1 MLTMLSSCDR
11 GAPRYR
17 IGFSQCVG
25 GAWREKVNMEVLSAQ
40 HLYNNVVTVDI
51 ANADDYTGRQV
62 NQIDSFIASGVD
74 ILVVAPN
81 DYKALAPAIER
92 ASKQGIPV
100 VLFDRKVNTNRYTAY
115 IGGDNIAAGRAMANY
130 ALGLLS
136 EKLQGQQGH
145 ILEITGGQLS
155 SPAIDRHRGF
165 MSVMKGNGHVDYRYI
180 DTDWSPE
187 ETYDTML
194 NYLRAHPAPDVVFCH
209 SDLAALNA
217 RKAAEKMGVA
227 GKIRFLGIDGMPG
240 KGGGI
245 DCVANG
251 ILAGTYIYP
260 TNGEQIVKL
269 CLDILQGRHYKRDN
283 IIQSVIVT
291 PDNAPLL
298 LQTGKEMEQ
307 RNRDL
312 FTLQDKIESLFGQYH
327 TQRMLNIFSIVLIV
341 VLVVVL
347 VLIYR
352 LVVVMRR
359 INRKEKRLNDEQTMF
374 YTNARHQLRTPLS
387 LIAGPLSELS
397 ESPNVQGRDR
407 TLVDIMQRNVAQLSR
422 IAYDVF
428 NFRNE
433 GKPAVDDSNASAL
446 ALKHMQDESLKAG
459 PAKAADPAAPDEDSL
474 PSVLVVDDNDDM
486 RQFIRTLLADKY
498 YVMEAAD
505 GASGLQLAREAI
517 PDIIVSDV
525 MMPVMDGLEF
535 CRKIKADTMTSHIPV
550 ILLTAR
556 STEEQQIQGLGSGA
570 DDYMMKP
577 FSADLL
583 RVRIENLLESRRK
596 LRIIFNGKDK
606 NVQKAEQEAA
616 LSPLDRKFMERL
628 KEVFGQ
634 HLSDSDIKV
643 DDLGAEIGLGR
654 VQLYRKLKAITGLAP
669 VEMLKQM
676 RLEKA
681 HELLTHS
688 DQTVA
693 TIAYDTGFSSPS
705 YFSRCFRDRYGV
717 SPSDIR
723 KTE

>member
-1 MLTMLSSCDR
+1 M
-11 GAPRYR
+11 
-17 IGFSQCVG
+17 
-25 GAWREKVNMEVLSAQ
+25 
-40 HLYNNVVTVDI
+40 
-51 ANADDYTGRQV
+51 
-62 NQIDSFIASGVD
+62 
-74 ILVVAPN
+74 
-81 DYKALAPAIER
+81 
-92 ASKQGIPV
+92 
-100 VLFDRKVNTNRYTAY
+100 
-115 IGGDNIAAGRAMANY
+115 
-130 ALGLLS
+130 
-136 EKLQGQQGH
+136 
-145 ILEITGGQLS
+145 
-155 SPAIDRHRGF
+155 
-165 MSVMKGNGHVDYRYI
+165 
-180 DTDWSPE
+180 
-187 ETYDTML
+187 
-194 NYLRAHPAPDVVFCH
+194 
-209 SDLAALNA
+209 
-217 RKAAEKMGVA
+217 A

-352 LVVVMRR
+352 LVVIMRR

-446 ALKHMQDESLKAG
+446 ALKHMQDESLKAE
-459 PAKAADPAAPDEDSL
+459 PAKSADPAAPDEDSL

-577 FSADLL
+577 VSADLL
-583 RVRIENLLESRRK
+583 RVRIEN
-596 LRIIFNGKDK
+596 
-606 NVQKAEQEAA
+606 
-616 LSPLDRKFMERL
+616 
-628 KEVFGQ
+628 
-634 HLSDSDIKV
+634 
-643 DDLGAEIGLGR
+643 
-654 VQLYRKLKAITGLAP
+654 
-669 VEMLKQM
+669 
-676 RLEKA
+676 
-681 HELLTHS
+681 
-688 DQTVA
+688 
-693 TIAYDTGFSSPS
+693 
-705 YFSRCFRDRYGV
+705 
-717 SPSDIR
+717 
-723 KTE
+723 

>member
-1 MLTMLSSCDR
+1 M
-11 GAPRYR
+11 
-17 IGFSQCVG
+17 
-25 GAWREKVNMEVLSAQ
+25 
-40 HLYNNVVTVDI
+40 
-51 ANADDYTGRQV
+51 
-62 NQIDSFIASGVD
+62 
-74 ILVVAPN
+74 
-81 DYKALAPAIER
+81 
-92 ASKQGIPV
+92 
-100 VLFDRKVNTNRYTAY
+100 
-115 IGGDNIAAGRAMANY
+115 
-130 ALGLLS
+130 
-136 EKLQGQQGH
+136 
-145 ILEITGGQLS
+145 
-155 SPAIDRHRGF
+155 
-165 MSVMKGNGHVDYRYI
+165 
-180 DTDWSPE
+180 
-187 ETYDTML
+187 
-194 NYLRAHPAPDVVFCH
+194 
-209 SDLAALNA
+209 
-217 RKAAEKMGVA
+217 A

-352 LVVVMRR
+352 LVVIMRR

-446 ALKHMQDESLKAG
+446 ALKHMQDESLKAE
-459 PAKAADPAAPDEDSL
+459 PAKSADPAAPDEDSL

-596 LRIIFNGKDK
+596 LRIIFNGKEK

-616 LSPLDRKFMERL
+616 LSPLDQKFMERL

-681 HELLTHS
+681 HELLMHS

>member
-1 MLTMLSSCDR
+1 M
-11 GAPRYR
+11 
-17 IGFSQCVG
+17 
-25 GAWREKVNMEVLSAQ
+25 
-40 HLYNNVVTVDI
+40 
-51 ANADDYTGRQV
+51 
-62 NQIDSFIASGVD
+62 
-74 ILVVAPN
+74 
-81 DYKALAPAIER
+81 
-92 ASKQGIPV
+92 
-100 VLFDRKVNTNRYTAY
+100 
-115 IGGDNIAAGRAMANY
+115 
-130 ALGLLS
+130 
-136 EKLQGQQGH
+136 
-145 ILEITGGQLS
+145 
-155 SPAIDRHRGF
+155 
-165 MSVMKGNGHVDYRYI
+165 
-180 DTDWSPE
+180 
-187 ETYDTML
+187 
-194 NYLRAHPAPDVVFCH
+194 
-209 SDLAALNA
+209 
-217 RKAAEKMGVA
+217 
-227 GKIRFLGIDGMPG
+227 
-240 KGGGI
+240 
-245 DCVANG
+245 
-251 ILAGTYIYP
+251 
-260 TNGEQIVKL
+260 
-269 CLDILQGRHYKRDN
+269 
-283 IIQSVIVT
+283 
-291 PDNAPLL
+291 
-298 LQTGKEMEQ
+298 
-307 RNRDL
+307 
-312 FTLQDKIESLFGQYH
+312 
-327 TQRMLNIFSIVLIV
+327 
-341 VLVVVL
+341 
-347 VLIYR
+347 
-352 LVVVMRR
+352 
-359 INRKEKRLNDEQTMF
+359 
-374 YTNARHQLRTPLS
+374 
-387 LIAGPLSELS
+387 
-397 ESPNVQGRDR
+397 
-407 TLVDIMQRNVAQLSR
+407 
-422 IAYDVF
+422 F

-446 ALKHMQDESLKAG
+446 ALKHMQDESLKAE
-459 PAKAADPAAPDEDSL
+459 PAKSADPAAPDEDSL

-596 LRIIFNGKDK
+596 LRIIFNGKEK

-616 LSPLDRKFMERL
+616 LSPLDQKFMERL

-681 HELLTHS
+681 HELLMHS